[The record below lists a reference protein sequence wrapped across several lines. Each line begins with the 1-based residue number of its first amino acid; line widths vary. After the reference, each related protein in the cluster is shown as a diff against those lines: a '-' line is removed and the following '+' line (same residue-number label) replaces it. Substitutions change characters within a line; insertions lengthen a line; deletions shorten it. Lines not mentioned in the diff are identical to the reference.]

1 MGGGDR
7 SLDLAE
13 GIRMT
18 DLVCADAG
26 ALAEAAAAWI
36 VETFAALPGRITVSL
51 AGGSTPKRLYETL
64 ASPEFAAQMP
74 WDRVHWFWGDERFVP
89 PEDTRSN
96 QSMVR
101 GAMLDRVPVPAAN
114 IHPVPTTGMTATEA
128 AVAYEAVLR
137 GFQEPGRP
145 LFDLVLL
152 GLGTNGHT
160 ASLFPHEAVLTERT
174 AWAAAV
180 TPPNEPTRITLTWPP
195 LEDCR
200 HAAFLVVGSDKR
212 EVVQAVRG
220 GDMELPAAHY
230 RPHGAL
236 MWWMDAAAAGA

>member
-1 MGGGDR
+1 M
-7 SLDLAE
+7 LDL
-13 GIRMT
+13 I
-18 DLVCADAG
+18 CADAPG
-26 ALAEAAAAWI
+26 LAEAAAGWI

-51 AGGSTPKRLYETL
+51 AGGSTPKQLYETL
-64 ASPEFAAQMP
+64 ATPAFATRMP

-89 PEDTRSN
+89 PEDERSN

-101 GAMLDRVPVPAAN
+101 RAMLDQVPVPAAN
-114 IHPVPTTGMTATEA
+114 IHPVPTTGMTPDDA
-128 AVAYEAVLR
+128 ARAYEATLR
-137 GFQEPGRP
+137 SFQQPGRP

-160 ASLFPHEAVLTERT
+160 ASLFPHESVLHERA

-200 HAAFLVVGSDKR
+200 HAAFLVVGPDKR
-212 EVVQAVRG
+212 EVVQAVRA

-230 RPHGAL
+230 RPQGTL
-236 MWWMDAAAAGA
+236 MWWMDTAAAGT